1 MEEPG
6 WTSVRHNTGIPV
18 FLLRPVVAD
27 NCCRGNAFVYDTD
40 LVWQL
45 CREITGEKDP
55 ERVEELLSLLRAV
68 VKEDQEE
75 IRVRMKFLAKKYFI
89 SATNAAD

>member
-1 MEEPG
+1 M
-6 WTSVRHNTGIPV
+6 
-18 FLLRPVVAD
+18 
-27 NCCRGNAFVYDTD
+27 YDTD